1 MVRTWRGLYWLVNV
15 RNLFSSLGTPW
26 RSPALFEE
34 RKRGHY
40 PLHFSSALIFIFVP
54 LSLFF
59 LFFSRFL
66 FSFFFFF
73 LTTFFFLFLLLLFS
87 IVAAQWS
94 YQAPLGLSYWLVAEV
109 WAREF
114 NSVIL
119 MPFISFK
126 NRMVPLVADALLW
139 SQSNAT
145 NDLYLIYDWPS
156 PPSQHWQ
163 NQWP

>member
-1 MVRTWRGLYWLVNV
+1 MAVAGAIWRAETRPLSTS
-15 RNLFSSLGTPW
+15 LFICFDFHFRSS
-26 RSPALFEE
+26 F
-34 RKRGHY
+34 
-40 PLHFSSALIFIFVP
+40 LIF
-54 LSLFF
+54 S
-59 LFFSRFL
+59 FFSRFL
-66 FSFFFFF
+66 FFPVFFFLFSFFF
-73 LTTFFFLFLLLLFS
+73 LLLFFFFLLLLFS